1 MKKYS
6 LLKAL
11 GICFFVLVVLSFIIP
26 TGTLSLGTFTEGTTE
41 PIGFFEWFSAP
52 LNTIINYGMYGII
65 FLLIGGLYGVLN
77 KTGVYTNIIKS
88 VKEKYKGKEKK
99 FLTISILVFSFHWT
113 KYRIIYF
120 STIYGSSH
128 SKIRIL

>member
-26 TGTLSLGTFTEGTTE
+26 TGSFYSGEFTKATTE
-41 PIGFFEWFSAP
+41 PIGFFDWFSAP
-52 LNTIINYGMYGII
+52 MNTIINYGMYGII

-77 KTGVYTNIIKS
+77 
-88 VKEKYKGKEKK
+88 
-99 FLTISILVFSFHWT
+99 
-113 KYRIIYF
+113 
-120 STIYGSSH
+120 
-128 SKIRIL
+128 